1 MSLVPAF
8 ALAALIPVLI
18 GPLPV
23 AGTRLSS
30 ITLQGKL
37 CGGETIAIPLGKQ
50 DSPEQSPCHPKG
62 CHAGTCRD
70 KSKSDKLISRK
81 DG

>member
-1 MSLVPAF
+1 MSVLPF
-8 ALAALIPVLI
+8 ALAALLPVMV

-23 AGTRLSS
+23 ASQTISARLCNGGT
-30 ITLQGKL
+30 IT
-37 CGGETIAIPLGKQ
+37 IPLGR
-50 DSPEQSPCHPKG
+50 DAPADDGRCHPKG

-70 KSKSDKLISRK
+70 DKRAKLIQRK

>member
-1 MSLVPAF
+1 MSLTPAF

-23 AGTRLSS
+23 ASTALPG

-37 CGGETIAIPLGKQ
+37 CGGETIAIPLGRQ
-50 DSPEQSPCHPKG
+50 DSPDQSPCHPKG
-62 CHAGTCRD
+62 CHAGTCR
-70 KSKSDKLISRK
+70 SKTLPERAKRAS
-81 DG
+81 